1 MELPEILDVVLQY
14 LKVLAWPLVVFTLAL
29 VYRKPVITLLQRLK
43 KYSGWGQTVELGDQA
58 RDLKEDSAVALAQ
71 ELAAPKK
78 HPAADTPNDPPGA
91 ATPPPAA
98 EAETTQASEDPR
110 RKKFERISLE
120 ARLDLFNTISNDN
133 PAHFHANAR
142 RAVKQSWRSLLE
154 KADTLAR
161 WLKLT
166 PEESANLDEI
176 AFALLNRGLINER
189 TAIIAPR
196 LSILH
201 WSITHAKDPDLN
213 LTVVADFVATAANL
227 QEVLNQVLKNL
238 MHNLAEQEGIE
249 LHRDDPRP

>member
-43 KYSGWGQTVELGDQA
+43 KYSGWGQTFELGDEA
-58 RDLKEDSAVALAQ
+58 RDLKEDSVVALAQ
-71 ELAAPKK
+71 ELTTPKN
-78 HPAADTPNDPPGA
+78 HPANGTRDDPPVA
-91 ATPPPAA
+91 ATPLPTADADPPH
-98 EAETTQASEDPR
+98 ESEDPR
-110 RKKFERISLE
+110 RKRFERISLA
-120 ARLDLFNTISNDN
+120 ARLDLFNAISNDH
-133 PAHFHANAR
+133 PAHYHASAR

-154 KADTLAR
+154 TADTLAR

-176 AFALLNRGLINER
+176 AFALVNRGLINER
-189 TAIIAPR
+189 TATIAPR

-201 WSITHAKDPDLN
+201 WSITHAEDPDLN

-227 QEVLNQVLKNL
+227 QEVLNQVLNNL

-249 LHRDDPRP
+249 LHRA